1 MARPSIA
8 KLVPSTVTS
17 APSAPTLVDAV
28 VPRARE
34 ERGALLRAA
43 ALVALGVAAL
53 ALLAQVRVQVGPV
66 PFTGQTL
73 GVLLLGAAYGARLGV
88 GTVLAYTLLGA
99 AGLPLFAG
107 GQGGIGYLLGPTGGY
122 LLGFVLA
129 SALLGT
135 LARRGWDRS
144 YRRMAV
150 AMVVANL
157 VIYLPGLL
165 WLHRALGGA
174 WEGTLAVGLTPF
186 LVGDALKWAVAVAA
200 LPSAWRLLGRR

>member
-1 MARPSIA
+1 MARPSIPT
-8 KLVPSTVTS
+8 LVTS
-17 APSAPTLVDAV
+17 SSSAPTLVDAL

-34 ERGALLRAA
+34 ERGARLRAA

-53 ALLAQVRVQVGPV
+53 ALLAQLRVQLGPV

-107 GQGGIGYLLGPTGGY
+107 GQGGIAYLLGPTGGY

-129 SALLGT
+129 SALLGA
-135 LARRGWDRS
+135 LASRGWDRS

-150 AMVVANL
+150 AMVLANL
-157 VIYLPGLL
+157 IIYLPGLA
-165 WLHRALGGA
+165 WLHAALGGA

-186 LVGDALKWAVAVAA
+186 LVGDALKWAVAVTA
-200 LPSAWRLLGRR
+200 LPSAWRWLGRR

>member
-17 APSAPTLVDAV
+17 APSAPTLVDAL

-43 ALVALGVAAL
+43 ALVALGVGAL

-88 GTVLAYTLLGA
+88 GAVLAYTLLGA
-99 AGLPLFAG
+99 AGLPL
-107 GQGGIGYLLGPTGGY
+107 YWL
-122 LLGFVLA
+122 VRRKA
-129 SALLGT
+129 S
-135 LARRGWDRS
+135 
-144 YRRMAV
+144 
-150 AMVVANL
+150 
-157 VIYLPGLL
+157 
-165 WLHRALGGA
+165 
-174 WEGTLAVGLTPF
+174 
-186 LVGDALKWAVAVAA
+186 
-200 LPSAWRLLGRR
+200 